1 MQGNALMTS
10 QMLQKEITRGII
22 FHELS
27 FKSDELYLQ
36 LNINLTLI
44 IGVNTVIALQVPT
57 IDKDKD

>member
-44 IGVNTVIALQVPT
+44 IGVNTVIAL
-57 IDKDKD
+57 